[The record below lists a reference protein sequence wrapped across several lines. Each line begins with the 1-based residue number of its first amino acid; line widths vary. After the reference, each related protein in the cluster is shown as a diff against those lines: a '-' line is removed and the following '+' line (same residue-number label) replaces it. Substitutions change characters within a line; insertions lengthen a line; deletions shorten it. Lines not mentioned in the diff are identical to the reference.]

1 MTTIKTWMRA
11 LRTIP
16 RIDRTEWDN
25 YDIISRWLVATRSAV
40 FVMTAI
46 SAMIGGILAWKDG
59 NVNWVFF
66 MVALAGLIFA
76 HASNNLINDLVD
88 YNKGIDVNNYYRSQY
103 GPQPLENGFLKKPV
117 FYRYIGITLLLA
129 IAAGIYLVMNT
140 GPLTPVL
147 AFLGLFFLLFY
158 TWPLKYIGMGE
169 PTVILV
175 WGPLM
180 IGGTY
185 YVAGGSVW
193 SWEVAMIGLVYALGP
208 TSVLFGK
215 HTDKLREDKA
225 KGVNT
230 LPVIIGEKV
239 ARYTNV
245 GMWVSQYLLVGFMV
259 AAGTV
264 SPVMLVILLALPK
277 LLWAYRVYSKPRPE
291 SAPPDLPGG
300 VWPLYLSA
308 HAFNYNKTFGG
319 LFLLGLIADTIL
331 FKTGWYFVF

>member
-1 MTTIKTWMRA
+1 
-11 LRTIP
+11 
-16 RIDRTEWDN
+16 
-25 YDIISRWLVATRSAV
+25 
-40 FVMTAI
+40 
-46 SAMIGGILAWKDG
+46 MIGGILAWKDG

-66 MVALAGLIFA
+66 MVALLGLIFA

-103 GPQPLENGFLKKPV
+103 GPQPLENGFLTKPA
-117 FYRYIGITLLLA
+117 FYRYMGMTLSLA

-169 PTVILV
+169 KI
-175 WGPLM
+175 
-180 IGGTY
+180 
-185 YVAGGSVW
+185 
-193 SWEVAMIGLVYALGP
+193 
-208 TSVLFGK
+208 
-215 HTDKLREDKA
+215 
-225 KGVNT
+225 
-230 LPVIIGEKV
+230 
-239 ARYTNV
+239 ARYTNL
-245 GMWVSQYLLVGFMV
+245 GMWFSQYILVIALV

-264 SPVMLVILLALPK
+264 SPLLLITLLAIPK
-277 LLWAYRVYSKPRPE
+277 LIWAYKVYSKPRPE

-308 HAFNYNKTFGG
+308 HAFNYNKSFGG

>member
-1 MTTIKTWMRA
+1 
-11 LRTIP
+11 
-16 RIDRTEWDN
+16 
-25 YDIISRWLVATRSAV
+25 
-40 FVMTAI
+40 
-46 SAMIGGILAWKDG
+46 
-59 NVNWVFF
+59 
-66 MVALAGLIFA
+66 
-76 HASNNLINDLVD
+76 
-88 YNKGIDVNNYYRSQY
+88 
-103 GPQPLENGFLKKPV
+103 
-117 FYRYIGITLLLA
+117 
-129 IAAGIYLVMNT
+129 MNT

-193 SWEVAMIGLVYALGP
+193 SWEVAMIGIVYAIGP

-215 HTDKLREDKA
+215 HTDKLKEDKT

-230 LPVIIGEKV
+230 LPVILGEKI
-239 ARYTNV
+239 ARYTNL
-245 GMWVSQYLLVGFMV
+245 GMWFSQYILVGALV

-264 SPVMLVILLALPK
+264 SPLMLITLLAIPK
-277 LLWAYRVYSKPRPE
+277 LIWAYRVYSKPRPE

-308 HAFNYNKTFGG
+308 HAFNYNKRFGG
-319 LFLLGLIADTIL
+319 LFLLGLLADTIL